1 MSVQALLAF
10 ANAGGLIWT
19 SLGSVALPILAM
31 ILAEHK
37 SDLLKNLFLIK
48 LQRAYSGCLGTER
61 R

>member
-1 MSVQALLAF
+1 MSIQALLALCQC
-10 ANAGGLIWT
+10 GGSGLDIN
-19 SLGSVALPILAM
+19 GSVALPILVM
-31 ILAEHK
+31 ILAEHA